1 MFNEQDFNEFEK
13 NENISNINKSFQ
25 NIESLEREIKK
36 NGISL
41 YEEEID
47 KKVLRDIMIKN
58 EIY

>member
-1 MFNEQDFNEFEK
+1 MFNEQEFNEFEK

-25 NIESLEREIKK
+25 NIESLEKEIKK

-47 KKVLRDIMIKN
+47 KKVLRDIMINN